1 MSSTI
6 MECASPQQCPIATS
20 TGVSPAIQ
28 TLPVGFVNSVTIS
41 NKMGFATL
49 IMELSKC
56 TQEKTQVSNIIVS
69 LALQDTPA
77 NSVNQATWFLLLT
90 PALRSPV
97 LSAMLITVQLALMQL
112 PVLCV
117 RMVSIPTQLE
127 NVLNTNAAL
136 NTVVNAQIILLVQLV
151 CLPISWSTILV
162 CGSHTHAMLKTALS
176 ACLAL
181 KTVSSATK
189 AMSLP
194 DPPRLALL
202 VFESRSLHRT
212 QQ

>member
-6 MECASPQQCPIATS
+6 MECASPQQCLLATS
-20 TGVSPAIQ
+20 TGAFPAIQ
-28 TLPVGFVNSVTIS
+28 PLPVDFVNSATIS

-49 IMELSKC
+49 IMELS
-56 TQEKTQVSNIIVS
+56 QVSNIIVN

-77 NSVNQATWFLLLT
+77 NSANQATWFLLLT
-90 PALRSPV
+90 PALRSPA
-97 LSAMLITVQLALMQL
+97 LNAILITVQLALMQL
-112 PVLCV
+112 SVLCV

-181 KTVSSATK
+181 KTVFSATQ
-189 AMSLP
+189 AVFLP